1 VPKYYAYDS
10 ETVPFSAGDAAPA
23 LVCIQFQPFATLDDA
38 STRRLV
44 TRAGGALDVVRRLL
58 EDPDVV
64 FVGHNIAYDMAVLC
78 REGLTE
84 LVFAAYEAGRV
95 LCTWV
100 YERLGEIAGFSFRK
114 DLSLD
119 SAMKAHGLPPP
130 THKDTWRLPD
140 GSFSDFASDAAAR
153 AAGATKLA
161 TDFGRFLHETDIRT
175 EPHRTYALEDC
186 LVGKL
191 FQRQYRRFA
200 ADVPLDAVR
209 AFSRTMFW
217 LQLMSVWG
225 LRTEGNLV
233 EAFATDV
240 AQQLAELH
248 AVFTMPAEV
257 AAALARKGRK
267 YEGHVAE
274 RARLACVDAGWFLR
288 PDGTCVVDDVLLPYI
303 EQAYQGVPPRT
314 PSKADKFPEGRPQR
328 SALVLAESGDSRLE
342 AFAHFGELT
351 KANSADVPMLRRG
364 LLHPRYGLADT
375 GRTTCSN
382 PNVQNLPGAGLVRQ
396 CIQPAEGWALL
407 ERDYSGIELCT
418 FAAVA
423 GREVGDWS
431 MADAINQSGDPGYLH
446 AMVGGRLLGISPEE
460 LLRRRKAGDP
470 LADDARTRA
479 KNLNFGRI
487 GGLGKNKYKDYVRMA
502 SKGKIVLSDEDVAV
516 LWPAWEEAVPAGPK
530 YLKWVGTTELFDGTY
545 EAVIP
550 GSGIK
555 RRGMWYCA
563 AANCRFQ
570 GLAAA
575 IMHEAGWRLAKA
587 CYLPGG
593 ALYGVRPA
601 LFVHDAFVL
610 EVRVP
615 DLTEVDRIFDRL
627 LAEAAREVMPE
638 VLTKSEG
645 HAALSLAKRVG
656 KQKVERVEQNGR
668 LIPWTPKAA

>member
-1 VPKYYAYDS
+1 MGELKYYAYDS
-10 ETVPFSAGDAAPA
+10 ETVAFSAGDAAPA
-23 LVCIQFQPFATLDDA
+23 LVCIQLQPLATIDDPA
-38 STRRLV
+38 TRRLV
-44 TRAGGALDVVRRLL
+44 TRAGGALDLVRRLL

-64 FVGHNIAYDMAVLC
+64 FVGHNIAYDFAVLC
-78 REGLTE
+78 REGLTD
-84 LVFAAYEAGRV
+84 LVFAAYRAGRV

-100 YERLGEIAGFSFRK
+100 FERLGEIAGFSFRK
-114 DLSLD
+114 DLGLD
-119 SAMKAHGLPPP
+119 SALKAHGLPPP
-130 THKDTWRLPD
+130 THKNTYVLPN
-140 GSFSDFASDAAAR
+140 GAGFRDFESEAAAR

-161 TDFGRFLHETDIRT
+161 TDFGRFLHEPELTA

-191 FQRQYRRFA
+191 FQRQYRRYS

-225 LRTEGNLV
+225 LRTQGDLV
-233 EAFATDV
+233 EAFAVDV
-240 AQQLAELH
+240 AARLAELY
-248 AVFTMPAEV
+248 AVFTMPAEL
-257 AAALARKGRK
+257 AARLEQKGRK
-267 YEGHVAE
+267 YAGHVAE
-274 RARLACVDAGWFLR
+274 HARRVAIDEGLFLR
-288 PDGTCVVDDVLLPYI
+288 PDGSCVVDDVLLPYI
-303 EQAYQGVPPRT
+303 EEAYDGQPPRT
-314 PSKADKFPEGRPQR
+314 PTGRPQR
-328 SALVLAESGDSRLE
+328 SALVLAEADDARLN

-351 KANSADVPMLRRG
+351 KANSADVPLLRRG

-396 CIQPAEGWALL
+396 CIQPAEGYAFL

-431 MADAINQSGDPGYLH
+431 MADAINASGDPGYLH

-460 LLRRRKAGDP
+460 LLRRRADGDP

-487 GGLGKNKYKDYVRMA
+487 GGLGKKKYRDYVRMA
-502 SKGKIVLSDEDVAV
+502 SKGKIILSESDVEV
-516 LWPAWEEAVPAGPK
+516 LWPAWEDAVPAGPK
-530 YLKWVGTTELFDGTY
+530 YLKWVGTTEGFDGTY

-550 GSGIK
+550 GSNIK
-555 RRGMWYCA
+555 RRGMFYCS

-575 IMHEAGWRLAKA
+575 IMHLAGWRLAEA
-587 CYLPGG
+587 CYLSGG

-610 EVRVP
+610 EVAIG
-615 DLTEVDRIFDRL
+615 DLTEVDRVFETL
-627 LAEAAREVMPE
+627 LREAAREVMPE

-645 HAALSLAKRVG
+645 HAALSLAKSVNG
-656 KQKVERVEQNGR
+656 QKVKRVERDGV
-668 LIPWTPKAA
+668 LLPWTPKAA

>member
-1 VPKYYAYDS
+1 MPNPPKYYAYDS
-10 ETVPFSAGDAAPA
+10 ETVPFSPGDAAPT
-23 LVCIQFQPFATLDDA
+23 LVCIQFQSFATLDDA

-140 GSFSDFASDAAAR
+140 GSYADFASDAAAR

-161 TDFGRFLHETDIRT
+161 TDFGRFLNETDVLS

-191 FQRQYRRFA
+191 FQRQYRRFS

-233 EAFATDV
+233 EAFAIDV
-240 AQQLAELH
+240 AQQLAELYKI
-248 AVFTMPAEV
+248 FTMPAEL
-257 AAALARKGRK
+257 AAHLEQKGRK
-267 YEGHVAE
+267 FSGHVAE
-274 RARLACVDAGWFLR
+274 RARQQCLEQGLFLR
-288 PDGTCVVDDVLLPYI
+288 PDGTCVVNDVLLPYI
-303 EQAYQGVPPRT
+303 EQAYDGQPPRT
-314 PSKADKFPEGRPQR
+314 PTGAPQR
-328 SALVLAESGDSRLE
+328 SALVLSESTDTHLQ

-396 CIQPAEGWALL
+396 CIQPAEGWAFL

-431 MADAINQSGDPGYLH
+431 MADAINGSGDPGYLH

-460 LLRRRKAGDP
+460 LLKRRKAGDP

-487 GGLGKNKYKDYVRMA
+487 GGLGKKTYRGYVRMA
-502 SKGKIVLSDEDVAV
+502 SKGKINLSEAEVDV

-593 ALYGVRPA
+593 ELYGVRPA

-610 EVRVP
+610 EVRIG
-615 DLTEVDRIFDRL
+615 DLTEVDRIFDRI

-656 KQKVERVEQNGR
+656 KEKVERVERNGR